1 MLAQVHL
8 GVASPPKELDQLIVT
23 ELLPNKILHMLET
36 LF

>member
-8 GVASPPKELDQLIVT
+8 GVASPSKELGQLIVT
-23 ELLPNKILHMLET
+23 ELLSSKILHMLET